1 MDINI
6 ADVIE
11 TEFSR
16 EPLSVTEFIHRYR
29 LPQIVKI
36 YDGESKRIQMPGNFD
51 LEQPILLYK
60 VYTCRKIHGRS
71 LVMDE
76 SGRMKPSGPT
86 LIIPE
91 SYPGNISVI
100 FNYLSYCVPLAFS

>member
-6 ADVIE
+6 SDVVT
-11 TEFSR
+11 TEWTR
-16 EPLSVTEFIHRYR
+16 EPLSITEFIQQYR

-36 YDGESKRIQMPGNFD
+36 HDSENKRFQAPGNFS
-51 LEQPILLYK
+51 LHQPILLYK

-71 LVMDE
+71 LAVDE
-76 SGRMKPSGPT
+76 KGRMKPSGPT

-91 SYPGNISVI
+91 SYSGKS
-100 FNYLSYCVPLAFS
+100 FFL